1 MILMAERR
9 IETGIQ
15 IDAPAKRVWALL
27 TDFARFP
34 DWNPFIK
41 SISGVLTPGSRLS
54 VHIAPPGKAGMRFK
68 PTVLTVHPE
77 RELRW
82 KGKLLIPGI
91 FDGEHYLLLDP
102 IGESRTRLTHGE
114 NFSGFLVT
122 ALSATL
128 SATEGGFNAMNV
140 ALKQQAE
147 QNEAQKNATR
157 P

>member
-1 MILMAERR
+1 MAERR

-15 IDAPAKRVWALL
+15 IDAPARRVWALL
-27 TDFARFP
+27 TDSARFP
-34 DWNPFIK
+34 DWNPFI
-41 SISGVLTPGSRLS
+41 
-54 VHIAPPGKAGMRFK
+54 MRFK

-91 FDGEHYLLLDP
+91 FDGEHYFLLDP
-102 IGESRTRLTHGE
+102 IGESRTHLTHGE
-114 NFSGFLVT
+114 NFSGFLIT

-128 SATEGGFNAMNV
+128 SATEGGFNAVNV
-140 ALKQQAE
+140 ASKQQAE
-147 QNEAQKNATR
+147 QNEAQKNAPR